1 MQREEIEE
9 KVAASNERMAQRKAR
24 QVRAR
29 THSVICVAAA
39 KCIAAEIF
47 ESSQSARY
55 LILFRMQA
63 EELEE
68 RRLTAL
74 YAEEDR
80 QASVLEQKMLREYA
94 GAELSSKAEIKE
106 RRIVDAANRKLEQ
119 DAFRAEASR
128 LNFKKKRSKQLQKVQ
143 AAGAHI

>member
-1 MQREEIEE
+1 
-9 KVAASNERMAQRKAR
+9 
-24 QVRAR
+24 
-29 THSVICVAAA
+29 
-39 KCIAAEIF
+39 
-47 ESSQSARY
+47 
-55 LILFRMQA
+55 MQA

-119 DAFRAEASR
+119 DALRAEASR

>member
-1 MQREEIEE
+1 
-9 KVAASNERMAQRKAR
+9 
-24 QVRAR
+24 
-29 THSVICVAAA
+29 
-39 KCIAAEIF
+39 
-47 ESSQSARY
+47 
-55 LILFRMQA
+55 MQA

-80 QASVLEQKMLREYA
+80 QASVLKQKMLREYA

-119 DAFRAEASR
+119 DALRAEASR

-143 AAGAHI
+143 AAGTHI